1 MRQKISRGQAE
12 LSKAAT
18 CRSWDFYSCTARA
31 GQTGVGICHLQVT
44 ALYREV
50 QSGGTRPLA
59 APLPMAEGK
68 GGCKTRGD
76 A

>member
-12 LSKAAT
+12 LSKAAA

-31 GQTGVGICHLQVT
+31 GQTVVGICDLQVT
-44 ALYREV
+44 ARSREV

-59 APLPMAEGK
+59 APLLMAEGK
-68 GGCKTRGD
+68 GGCKTRG
-76 A
+76 AA